1 MDTNATKPSRFRQC
15 PECRGNGTIPG
26 RATYWDDEIANS
38 TDCRACGGKGGE
50 YFPLH
55 GPDYDPLNRLAK
67 ARAAYLR
74 DRYDTRPVIEGYSPG
89 FWPARCED
97 SARKYGEIR
106 QRVVSPEFL
115 P

>member
-1 MDTNATKPSRFRQC
+1 MGRSATKPIRFRQC
-15 PECRGNGTIPG
+15 QECRGNGSIAG
-26 RATYWDDEIANS
+26 RATAWDDEIANS
-38 TDCRACGGKGGE
+38 TDCRACGGEGGE

-74 DRYDTRPVIEGYSPG
+74 DRYDTRPVLPSATGI
-89 FWPARCED
+89 WPARCED
-97 SARKYGEIR
+97 SARKYGELR